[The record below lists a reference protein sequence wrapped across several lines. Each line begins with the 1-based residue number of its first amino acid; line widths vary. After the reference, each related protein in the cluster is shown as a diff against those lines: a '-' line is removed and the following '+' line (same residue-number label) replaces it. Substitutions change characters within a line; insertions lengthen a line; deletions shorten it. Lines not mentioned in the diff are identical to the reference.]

1 MAVSLPCYCTREDV
15 KAALDI
21 KQTARND
28 SQIDRAIDSASR
40 AIEGRLHR
48 QFYPSYETK
57 YVDWPNFQYAYPWR
71 IWLDRAELADVTTVV
86 PVVHTGSDL
95 IDNANI
101 FWGNPRYN
109 PPFTYFELDR
119 SSSSSFG
126 HKSTPQRDVTITG
139 LFGYSADTVDGG
151 TLEAAVSTTTA
162 TTITVS
168 NGNLIG
174 VGNQL
179 LMGTERLLVTDR
191 GDVSSTQ
198 TQQGT
203 GVSTKSLADNLLAV
217 TDGTQFNVGEVVT
230 LDAERMLIVGITGN
244 NLSVKRQW
252 DGTDLATHTG
262 ATVYVNRQFTVVRG
276 SQGTTAATHSQG
288 DAISVHLVPS
298 LVRQLAVALAVVSV
312 TQELGAY
319 AGTQGSGD
327 NKRGNIGM
335 GVSELWDQ
343 AITAHGRKAR
353 SRTV

>member
-1 MAVSLPCYCTREDV
+1 MTISLPCYATREDV

-48 QFYPSYETK
+48 QFYPSYGTK

-71 IWLDRAELADVTTVV
+71 IWLDQAELADVTTIV
-86 PVVHTGSDL
+86 PVVKTDVDT
-95 IDNANI
+95 IPNANI

-151 TLEAAVSTTTA
+151 TLAAAISTTTA

-179 LMGTERLLVTDR
+179 LIGTERLLVTER
-191 GDVSSTQ
+191 SNVSSTQ
-198 TQQGT
+198 TQQST
-203 GVSTKSLADNLLAV
+203 GVSTASNADNLLAV
-217 TDGTQFNVGEVVT
+217 TDGTKFAPGEVVT
-230 LDAERMLIVGITGN
+230 LDAERMLILDVTGN
-244 NLSVKRQW
+244 NLTVKRAW
-252 DGTDLATHTG
+252 DGTVLATHSG

-288 DAISVHLVPS
+288 DTISVHLVPA
-298 LVRQLAVALAVVSV
+298 LVRQLATALAVISI

-319 AGTQGSGD
+319 AATQGSGD
-327 NKRGNIGM
+327 SKRGGIGA

-343 AITAHGRKAR
+343 CITAHGRKGR